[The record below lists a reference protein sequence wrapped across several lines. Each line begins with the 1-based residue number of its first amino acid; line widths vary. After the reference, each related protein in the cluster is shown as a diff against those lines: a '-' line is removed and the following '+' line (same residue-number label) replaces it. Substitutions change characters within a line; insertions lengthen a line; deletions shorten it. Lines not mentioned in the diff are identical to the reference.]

1 MAQRLK
7 TDWVLFV
14 TTIVLVC
21 FGLVMVYS
29 ASSIVA
35 GLKFHSSVYFL
46 TRQVFW
52 AALSLVA
59 LMYFKKRS
67 YKMLETPTWAF
78 APLGIVL
85 GLLVLVYFLD
95 SKQHRW
101 LRAGPFS
108 LQPSEFAK
116 PALIIFLAWFVT
128 HRLNAINTRHTL
140 LPATVTVCAVGLM
153 VVIADLGTAVVLVL
167 TAATVFFVAG
177 LDKKFIVIA
186 ACVGMMLATVAV
198 IAKPYRL
205 GRIIGYVDPK
215 YELLDQVDSRGVV
228 KSYVNR
234 SMSTRD
240 PSYQVRQSKI
250 AVGSGGISGVGLMRG
265 QQKMLY
271 LPEAHTDFIYAV
283 VSEELGLWGSTA
295 VVLGFVLILWRGLRL
310 FWLAPDDFGRYLAL
324 GVTVSVVAQAFINMS
339 VVLDLAPTKGIPLP
353 MISSGGSSLL
363 STLTSLGILLSVSEH
378 SG

>member
-1 MAQRLK
+1 
-7 TDWVLFV
+7 
-14 TTIVLVC
+14 VC

-35 GLKFHSSVYFL
+35 ELKFHSSGYFL
-46 TRQVFW
+46 YRQVFW
-52 AALSLVA
+52 AALSFFA
-59 LMYFKKRS
+59 LMYFKRKH
-67 YKMLETPTWAF
+67 YKLLETPSWAF
-78 APLGIVL
+78 APLGAVL
-85 GLLVLVYFLD
+85 TLLVLVYFLD
-95 SKQHRW
+95 AKQHRW
-101 LRAGPFS
+101 LRAGPLS

-128 HRLNAINTRHTL
+128 QRLKAINTRHTL
-140 LPATVTVCAVGLM
+140 LPATVTVSAVGLM

-177 LDKKFIVIA
+177 LETKYMAIA
-186 ACVGMMLATVAV
+186 ACVGVLLAGVAV
-198 IAKPYRL
+198 ISKPYRL
-205 GRIIGYVDPK
+205 ARIIGYIDPN
-215 YELLDQVDSRGVV
+215 YELLDRIDTKGVI
-228 KSYVNR
+228 KSYAHR
-234 SMSTRD
+234 SLSTRD

-250 AVGSGGISGVGLMRG
+250 AVGSGGPLGVGLMRG
-265 QQKMLY
+265 QQKLLY

-283 VSEELGLWGSTA
+283 VGEELGLWGSTA
-295 VVLGFVLILWRGLRL
+295 LVLGFVLILWRGLRL

-363 STLTSLGILLSVSEH
+363 STLMSLGILLSVSEH

>member
-7 TDWVLFV
+7 TDWILFV
-14 TTIVLVC
+14 TTVVLVC

-35 GLKFHSSVYFL
+35 ELKFHSSAYFL
-46 TRQVFW
+46 YRQVFW
-52 AALSLVA
+52 AALSFFA
-59 LMYFKKRS
+59 LMYFKRKH
-67 YKMLETPTWAF
+67 YKLLETPTWAF
-78 APLGIVL
+78 APLGAVL
-85 GLLVLVYFLD
+85 TLLVLVYFLD
-95 SKQHRW
+95 AKQHRW
-101 LRAGPFS
+101 LRAGPLS

-128 HRLNAINTRHTL
+128 HRLKAINTRHTL
-140 LPATVTVCAVGLM
+140 LPATVTVSAVGLM

-167 TAATVFFVAG
+167 TAATVFFIAG
-177 LDKKFIVIA
+177 LEAKYMAIA
-186 ACVGMMLATVAV
+186 ACVGVLLAGVAV
-198 IAKPYRL
+198 ISKPYRL
-205 GRIIGYVDPK
+205 ARIIGYVDPN
-215 YELLDQVDSRGVV
+215 YELLDRIDTNGVI
-228 KSYVNR
+228 KSYAHR
-234 SMSTRD
+234 SLSTRD

-250 AVGSGGISGVGLMRG
+250 AVGSGGPLGLGLMRG
-265 QQKMLY
+265 QQKLLY

-283 VSEELGLWGSTA
+283 VGEELGLWGSTA
-295 VVLGFVLILWRGLRL
+295 LVLGFVLILWRGLRL

-363 STLTSLGILLSVSEH
+363 STLMSLGILLSVSEH